1 VGKSPSPVVDSGS
14 DSEDADSIS
23 EFAAKVHIQ
32 DLIDVII
39 ELHNEGDSSPLITK
53 VGCKLKER
61 YPQLFFKGCATRL
74 THEAARLNLVK
85 VVGNPP
91 QRRVSYD
98 PKDLQSYLDLARS
111 RDTVDGDDMF
121 F

>member
-74 THEAARLNLVK
+74 ANEAARLNLVK

-98 PKDLQSYLDLARS
+98 PKALKAYLELARS
-111 RDTVDGDDMF
+111 RDIEGDDDMF